1 MKKFFVLLMAVIM
14 VLTVSVSAFAAPGSF
29 VQSPSNSDGPE
40 LVEGSNEDEDCTAEL
55 VITPYRE
62 RDTLPANALADIE
75 KVYEIIASG
84 IDLTSLNAE
93 FKAFVAS
100 KGLLASNLAVSDLF
114 DVSYY
119 KCDTHDYHGYFRIKL
134 DADTLKNFVGLL
146 HYNDGVWEFVE
157 NAKVLPDGETLEFSI
172 KDLSPFAIVVDTSKG
187 SAISPETGVE
197 DYAAFVAVIVSV
209 AAASVVAVSLKK
221 KKYE

>member
-1 MKKFFVLLMAVIM
+1 MKKFLALLMAVIM
-14 VLTVSVSAFAAPGSF
+14 VLTVSITAFATPGSF
-29 VQSPSNSDGPE
+29 VQSPSNNNGPE
-40 LVEGSNEDEDCTAEL
+40 LVEGSNEDEECTAEL
-55 VITPYRE
+55 IITPYKDRA
-62 RDTLPANALADIE
+62 TLPAKALADIE
-75 KVYEIIASG
+75 KVYGIIAAG
-84 IDLTSLNAE
+84 VDLTSLNAE

-119 KCDTHDYHGYFRIKL
+119 NCDIHDFHGYFRIKL
-134 DADTLKNFVGLL
+134 SADTLRNFVGLL
-146 HYNDGVWEFVE
+146 HYNDGVWEFVD

-187 SAISPETGVE
+187 SAVSPETGAE
-197 DYAAFVAVIVSV
+197 DYTAFVAVITSI
-209 AAASVVAVSLKK
+209 AAASVVFVSLKK